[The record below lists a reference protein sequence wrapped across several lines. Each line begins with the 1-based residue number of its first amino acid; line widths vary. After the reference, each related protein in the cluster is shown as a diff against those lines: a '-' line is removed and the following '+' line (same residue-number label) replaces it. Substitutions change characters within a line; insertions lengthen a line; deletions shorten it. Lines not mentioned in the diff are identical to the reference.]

1 MANWSTSLFRQLG
14 LVWPRLPSARARRIL
29 AIMLSAVLRFRVVVV
44 IVAAVVV
51 VAVVVVVV
59 GRRHIVILM
68 IYSLADGSLNLVI
81 LIILSF
87 V

>member
-1 MANWSTSLFRQLG
+1 MANWSTTSLFRQLG
-14 LVWPRLPSARARRIL
+14 LSLGLALGLSPRLVPGAFWPLCFRPF
-29 AIMLSAVLRFRVVVV
+29 VRFRVVVV
-44 IVAAVVV
+44 V
-51 VAVVVVVV
+51 VAV

>member
-1 MANWSTSLFRQLG
+1 MEYESIPSTGPRLG
-14 LVWPRLPSARARRIL
+14 LPSSARARRIL

-44 IVAAVVV
+44 VIVA
-51 VAVVVVVV
+51 VVVV

>member
-1 MANWSTSLFRQLG
+1 MEYESIPSTG
-14 LVWPRLPSARARRIL
+14 PRLPSARARRIL

-44 IVAAVVV
+44 IVVV
-51 VAVVVVVV
+51 VVVVVV